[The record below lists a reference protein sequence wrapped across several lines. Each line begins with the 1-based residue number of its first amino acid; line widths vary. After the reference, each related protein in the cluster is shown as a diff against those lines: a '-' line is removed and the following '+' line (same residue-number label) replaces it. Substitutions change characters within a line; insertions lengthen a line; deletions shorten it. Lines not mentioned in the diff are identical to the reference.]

1 MKTTRRIEIA
11 DHLWDAF
18 GRMAEEMGSDRDV
31 LVNQAMHA
39 FARQSGFV
47 VPGGPERAGAA
58 AAPPIPRPAVAAPPP
73 PPPPPPPQAPA
84 SGPNPAVGEVL
95 EAAARLEQAI
105 AEPTPVE
112 QRQAIGLVV
121 IREDG
126 TTLEVSKERFLIGRG
141 RHCDLVIDSAK
152 ISREHAAIFRDG
164 VGWSI
169 EDLGSSNGTWHK
181 RERIDRRRIQD
192 GDEFFVCSEKI
203 RCVLR

>member
-11 DHLWDAF
+11 DHLWETF
-18 GRMAEEMGSDRDV
+18 GRMAEEMGADRDV

-39 FARQSGFV
+39 FARQNGFV
-47 VPGGPERAGAA
+47 VPGGKDRAG
-58 AAPPIPRPAVAAPPP
+58 AAPPIPKPASAAPPSP
-73 PPPPPPPQAPA
+73 PAPA
-84 SGPNPAVGEVL
+84 APPAPTSNPAVGQVL
-95 EAAARLEQAI
+95 EAAARLEEAI

-112 QRQAIGLVV
+112 QQKAIGLVV
-121 IREDG
+121 VREDG
-126 TTLEVSKERFLIGRG
+126 TTLEVAKDRFLIGRG

-164 VGWSI
+164 AGWSI
-169 EDLGSSNGTWHK
+169 EDLGSSNGTWHR

>member
-1 MKTTRRIEIA
+1 MKTSRLIEIA
-11 DHLWDAF
+11 DHLWETF
-18 GRMAEEMGSDRDV
+18 GRMAEEMGSNRDL

-39 FARQSGFV
+39 FARQNGFA
-47 VPGGPERAGAA
+47 VPGAP
-58 AAPPIPRPAVAAPPP
+58 AAPPLPKASPPP
-73 PPPPPPPQAPA
+73 PPPP
-84 SGPNPAVGEVL
+84 SGPPSANPAVGQVL
-95 EAAARLEQAI
+95 EAAARLEEAI

-112 QRQAIGLVV
+112 AQKAIGLVV
-121 IREDG
+121 VREDG
-126 TTLEVSKERFLIGRG
+126 TTLEVAKERFLIGRG

-164 VGWSI
+164 AGWSI

-181 RERIDRRRIQD
+181 RERIERRRIQD